1 MHLYVYLCRLFTV
14 FVIFLQISEADK
26 GKYQK
31 GREWWDDTL
40 FSFTPQIDQSSRV
53 MEPCT
58 LG

>member
-1 MHLYVYLCRLFTV
+1 MKYLRRLYAV

-53 MEPCT
+53 MEPCS